1 MFKNNKIFILGMARS
16 GYEVAKLLSNRNN
29 EIILN
34 DKNAD
39 QDANHVNELEKLGVK
54 VILGYHSI
62 ELINKDIDYIIK
74 NPGIKENN
82 EIITKARS
90 LGIPVINEIEA
101 SYRLL
106 PKDISIIAVTGSN
119 GKTTTTTLIYEIL
132 KEAKLPVHLA
142 GNIGFPLSK
151 FVNEIKEKDILLMEI
166 SIQQLCNFDEFK
178 TNISVLTNIYDNVH
192 LEIAGTKENYMN
204 IKKRIFNHHTKDDY
218 AVINSDNEDSLICTN
233 DIMSSKEYFSLND
246 NNNNTCYIK
255 DNSIY
260 YKDELIIKLDDI
272 KLQGNHN
279 YQNIMSA
286 VIVTKHYNVSNESIC
301 NVLKNFNGVEHRI
314 EYVDTI
320 NEIEIYNDSKST
332 NIKASQI
339 ALSSFKKPTV
349 LFLGG
354 MDRGQD
360 FNELK
365 EYVKNVKNVICYGET
380 KEKIKDFCNKKNIIC
395 DTTDTLEN
403 AVKIGF
409 DKCESG
415 DILLLSPA
423 SASWDQFKSFEERGE
438 LFKKY
443 INNLKENL

>member
-16 GYEVAKLLSNRNN
+16 GYEVAKLLAKRNN

-34 DKNAD
+34 DKNTD
-39 QDANHVNELEKLGVK
+39 QDKDHLKELENLGVK
-54 VILGYHSI
+54 VILESHPL
-62 ELINKDIDYIIK
+62 ELISKDIDYIIK
-74 NPGIKENN
+74 NPGIKEEN
-82 EIITKARS
+82 EMIKRARE
-90 LGIPVINEIEA
+90 LNIPVINEVEA
-101 SYRLL
+101 AYRLL

-119 GKTTTTTLIYEIL
+119 GKTTTTTIIHEFL
-132 KEAKLPVHLA
+132 KEAELPVHLA
-142 GNIGFPLSK
+142 GNIGYPLSK
-151 FVNEIKEKDILLMEI
+151 FVDEIKPNDILLMEI

-178 TNISVLTNIYDNVH
+178 TNISVLTNIYDDVH
-192 LEIAGTKENYMN
+192 LEIAGTKDNYIN

-218 AVINSDNEDSLICTN
+218 AVINKDNDNSLICTN
-233 DIMSSKEYFSLND
+233 DILSSKEYYSIED
-246 NNNNTCYIK
+246 TTSTCYVK
-255 DNSIY
+255 ENGIY
-260 YKDELIIKLDDI
+260 YKDNFIIKLEDI

-286 VIVTKHYNVSNESIC
+286 IIVAKHFNVSNEVIC

-314 EYVDTI
+314 EYIDTL
-320 NEIEIYNDSKST
+320 NGIEIYNDSKST

-339 ALSSFKKPTV
+339 ALSAFKKPIV

-365 EYVKNVKNVICYGET
+365 DYVKNVKNVICYGET
-380 KEKIKDFCNKKNIIC
+380 KEKIKEFCDKMNIEC
-395 DTTDTLEN
+395 DVVDTLEI
-403 AVKIGF
+403 ATKVGF
-409 DKCESG
+409 SKCKSG

-443 INNLKENL
+443 IKDIKESL